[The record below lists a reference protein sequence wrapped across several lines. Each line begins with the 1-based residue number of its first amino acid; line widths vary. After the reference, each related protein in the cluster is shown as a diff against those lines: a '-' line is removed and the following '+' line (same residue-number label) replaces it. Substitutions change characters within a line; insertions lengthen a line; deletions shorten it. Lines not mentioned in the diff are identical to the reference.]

1 MNCSCQHVLM
11 TLGGWHAQPCK
22 NAALLLF
29 IQGSQTEPMYSIY
42 ETKLPLESLDS
53 RYIGTEGFA
62 FLAQAAENKQH
73 LLQCWIST
81 CTVLC
86 KIKIGGFCK

>member
-62 FLAQAAENKQH
+62 FLAQAAETSN
-73 LLQCWIST
+73 IS
-81 CTVLC
+81 CNA
-86 KIKIGGFCK
+86 GFLYAQSYAK